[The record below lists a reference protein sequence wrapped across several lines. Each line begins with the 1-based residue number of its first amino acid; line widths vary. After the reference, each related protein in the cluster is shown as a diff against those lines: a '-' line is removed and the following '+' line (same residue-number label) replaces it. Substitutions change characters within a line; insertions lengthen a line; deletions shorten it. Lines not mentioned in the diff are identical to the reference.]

1 MLQTVKSFIIEH
13 KLFDKS
19 DQMGLAISG
28 GKDSVCMA
36 HILQALEIPFVMI
49 HINFQLR
56 GDESDGDALFVQ
68 MLGAQLTYCKAVFT
82 KVIDTQAY
90 AAEHK
95 VNTQLAARDIRYD
108 YFEELRDKGII
119 TKLIT
124 AHHQS
129 DMVETFFINL
139 QRQAGING
147 LKSIP
152 IKRDF
157 IVRPFLAVNSE
168 AIVDYLEQNNIDYRS
183 DSSNNSNKYTRNTWR
198 NILLPQLKEHVPEIE
213 QNVVSAIHQLQQ
225 ENEVLSWLLKEKI
238 DALATSIKNSLHID
252 SETLATYPQATV
264 FLYRIVDKYGFN
276 FAQCLQILDKNT
288 KVGATFYS
296 NSHQLLVD
304 RKAFILEPITERTT
318 HTLTVTGVGVYK
330 LDGQELTVAE
340 INQTEF
346 NSNQKE
352 ETVSIPSSLF
362 PLILRFWQEGDRI
375 QPLGMTGSKLLS
387 DFFIDQKINNS
398 EKHTV
403 PLLCKDSEVLW
414 VCGHRISDKIKVRND
429 ELVYKLTLA

>member
-82 KVIDTQAY
+82 KVIDSQAY

-129 DMVETFFINL
+129 DMVETIVINL
-139 QRQAGING
+139 QRQAGIN
-147 LKSIP
+147 
-152 IKRDF
+152 
-157 IVRPFLAVNSE
+157 
-168 AIVDYLEQNNIDYRS
+168 
-183 DSSNNSNKYTRNTWR
+183 
-198 NILLPQLKEHVPEIE
+198 
-213 QNVVSAIHQLQQ
+213 
-225 ENEVLSWLLKEKI
+225 
-238 DALATSIKNSLHID
+238 
-252 SETLATYPQATV
+252 
-264 FLYRIVDKYGFN
+264 
-276 FAQCLQILDKNT
+276 
-288 KVGATFYS
+288 
-296 NSHQLLVD
+296 
-304 RKAFILEPITERTT
+304 
-318 HTLTVTGVGVYK
+318 
-330 LDGQELTVAE
+330 
-340 INQTEF
+340 
-346 NSNQKE
+346 
-352 ETVSIPSSLF
+352 
-362 PLILRFWQEGDRI
+362 
-375 QPLGMTGSKLLS
+375 
-387 DFFIDQKINNS
+387 
-398 EKHTV
+398 
-403 PLLCKDSEVLW
+403 
-414 VCGHRISDKIKVRND
+414 
-429 ELVYKLTLA
+429 